1 MGHVW
6 FNAVATSVL
15 SGLFLAILL
24 GVVRMG
30 LLVRDTVRESKTL
43 TNAVAELRK
52 DHSDDHERLTAVEA
66 ALAWR
71 VHGGRHRTEGQRYG
85 YW

>member
-1 MGHVW
+1 MAHNW
-6 FNAVATSVL
+6 WNSVASGIL
-15 SGLFLAILL
+15 SGLFLAMLL

-30 LLVRDTVRESKTL
+30 LLVRDTVRETKTL

-52 DHSDDHERLTAVEA
+52 DHGDDHERLTAVEA

>member
-1 MGHVW
+1 MVHTW
-6 FNAVATSVL
+6 WNSVASGIL
-15 SGLFLAILL
+15 SGLFLAMLL
-24 GVVRMG
+24 GVVRMS

-52 DHSDDHERLTAVEA
+52 DHGDDHERLTAVEA

>member
-1 MGHVW
+1 MHVW
-6 FNAVATSVL
+6 FNTVGTGML
-15 SGLFLAILL
+15 SGLFLALLL
-24 GVVRMG
+24 GLFRVA

-43 TNAVAELRK
+43 TSAVAELRK
-52 DHSDDHERLTAVEA
+52 DHGDDHERLIAVEA

-71 VHGGRHRTEGQRYG
+71 HGGGRHRTEGQRYG